1 MSVKQSQIQKNK
13 KHDIQMCIEEKM
25 SIQLQ

>member
-1 MSVKQSQIQKNK
+1 MSVEQSQIQKNK